1 MTIAVNT
8 RLLLKDKLEGIG
20 WFTYQLFI
28 RIVEQHPEHTF
39 LFLFDRKWSDEFV
52 FSKNVIP
59 VKINPP
65 TRHPI
70 LWHWW
75 FNVSLPKILK
85 KYNADLFVSPDGYL
99 SLNTNVPSLQ
109 VIHDLNFEHFPGFV
123 KANHGKYLRKYFPLF
138 AKKATRIATVSKF
151 SKDDIM
157 KTYGI
162 DEGKVD
168 VIYNDAHKA
177 YKTRSDEEK
186 KEIKNKYADGED
198 YFVFVSAFNPRKNIT
213 NTFKA
218 FKQFK
223 EKNDTAYKLVM
234 VGEKQFWTSEM
245 QEALESC
252 AEDVIFTGR
261 LNVEELSKVMAGAS
275 ALVYASKFEG
285 FGIPIIEAMRCG
297 TAVITSNASSMPEIA
312 EDAALLVD
320 PNNADEIANA
330 MGRIITDSALRKR
343 LIEKGFTRSRFFS
356 WDKSAELL
364 WKSMVKILEAGNR

>member
-39 LFLFDRKWSDEFV
+39 LFLFDRKWSEEFV
-52 FSKNVIP
+52 FAKNVIP

-65 TRHPI
+65 ARHPV

-75 FNVSLPKILK
+75 FNISLPKVFK
-85 KYNADLFVSPDGYL
+85 KYNVDLFVSPDGYL
-99 SLNTNVPSLQ
+99 SLNTEVPSLQ
-109 VIHDLNFEHFPGFV
+109 VIHDLNFEHFPSFV

-138 AKKATRIATVSKF
+138 AKKATRIATVSEF
-151 SKDDIM
+151 SKEDIL
-157 KTYGI
+157 KTYDI
-162 DEGKVD
+162 PEDKVD
-168 VIYNDAHKA
+168 VIYNDAHSA
-177 YKTRSDEEK
+177 YKKRSDEEK
-186 KEIKNKYADGED
+186 AIVKNKYTSGEE
-198 YFVFVSAFNPRKNIT
+198 YFIFVSAFNPRKNIA

-223 EKNDTAYKLVM
+223 EEYKTAHKLLM
-234 VGEKQFWTSEM
+234 VGEKQFWTPDM
-245 QEALESC
+245 QDAFEAC

-261 LNVEELSKVMAGAS
+261 LKVEELSKVMACAS

-285 FGIPIIEAMRCG
+285 FGIPIIEAMRSG
-297 TAVITSNASSMPEIA
+297 TPVITSNVSSMPEVA
-312 EDAALLVD
+312 QDAAILVD
-320 PNNADEIANA
+320 PNNVDEIAKA
-330 MGRIITDSALRKR
+330 MGKITTDSLLRNK
-343 LIEKGFTRSRFFS
+343 LIEKGFTRSEFFS

-364 WKSMVKILEAGNR
+364 WKSMLKILEAGKG